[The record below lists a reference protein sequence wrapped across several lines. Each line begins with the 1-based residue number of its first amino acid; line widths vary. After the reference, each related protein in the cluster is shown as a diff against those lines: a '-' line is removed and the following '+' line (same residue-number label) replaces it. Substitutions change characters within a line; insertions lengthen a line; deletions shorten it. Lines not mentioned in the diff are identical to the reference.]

1 MSLPK
6 IKVFEL
12 QVWIDLEYYK
22 DLVSRSN
29 KELLEDIRRE
39 SKTVRMIEEMCMDS
53 TMQYAA

>member
-12 QVWIDLEYYK
+12 QVWIDLEYYE

>member
-12 QVWIDLEYYK
+12 QVWIDLEYYE

-29 KELLEDIRRE
+29 KELLEDIRGE

>member
-6 IKVFEL
+6 IKVFKL

-39 SKTVRMIEEMCMDS
+39 SKTVRIIEEMCMDS

>member
-39 SKTVRMIEEMCMDS
+39 SKTVRIIEEMCMDS
-53 TMQYAA
+53 TMQNAA